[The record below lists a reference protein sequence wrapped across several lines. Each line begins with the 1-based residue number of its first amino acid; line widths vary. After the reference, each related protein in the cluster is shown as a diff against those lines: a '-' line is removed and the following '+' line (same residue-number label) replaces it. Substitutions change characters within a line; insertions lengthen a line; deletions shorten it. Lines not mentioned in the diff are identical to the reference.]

1 MKLSAA
7 FLLLAVAAASPE
19 IQYFRYERPLQNLPQ
34 NGGQSCL
41 VLDAGIFNHAAPG
54 LADLRLYRDGT
65 ETPYVI
71 RTAAAE
77 QGAQKVISLLNL
89 GVQGG
94 ETVFDAELPE
104 GKYNDLDLTVT
115 GQDFIATVVVSGSR
129 AQDGSPATKL
139 GSYTIFDLK
148 RQRLGRSTVLHLPE
162 SDFRYLHFR
171 VAGPLRSDNFTGL
184 SVERLPASQ
193 PKYETVAETSR
204 FTQKGHDSIF
214 EFTVPAQVPVDR
226 IVFVPEAEPRLFSRD
241 VNLSVAQISP
251 APTAESE
258 AAGPPIPVTSSGNLL
273 RIHSVQNGRRIDEE
287 RLTIDAPS
295 EDFPKP
301 AKWTVTIENGDD
313 APLKMQSV
321 RLEMLER
328 NLCFEAAANA
338 HYKLYYGDAA
348 LSTPRYDYAA
358 LFAPQADAAKIGAD
372 AEQTNPT
379 FQPRPDQRPFTE
391 KHPWLLWAA
400 LIAVIAVLGLIAL
413 RTAKIDVQTPQP

>member
-1 MKLSAA
+1 MKLSAT

-41 VLDAGIFNHAAPG
+41 VLDAGIFNYAAPQ

-77 QGAQKVISLLNL
+77 EGAQKVISLLNL
-89 GVQGG
+89 GVQDAG
-94 ETVFDAELPE
+94 TVFDAELPE
-104 GKYNDLDLTVT
+104 GKYSDLDLTVT
-115 GQDFIATVVVSGSR
+115 GQDFIATVAVSGSR
-129 AQDGSPATKL
+129 AQDGTAATKL

-171 VAGPLRSDNFTGL
+171 VAGPLRPDNFTGL

-193 PKYETVAETSR
+193 PKYETVAETSHS
-204 FTQKGHDSIF
+204 TQKGHDLIF

-241 VNLSVAQISP
+241 VSVSVAQISP
-251 APTAESE
+251 PTMESDT
-258 AAGPPIPVTSSGNLL
+258 AGPPVPVTSNGNLL
-273 RIHSVQNGRRIDEE
+273 RIHSMQNGRRIDEE
-287 RLTIDAPS
+287 RLAIDAPR
-295 EDFPKP
+295 EDFAKP

-313 APLKMQSV
+313 APLKMDSV

-328 NLCFEAAANA
+328 NLCFEAAVNT
-338 HYKLYYGDAA
+338 HYTLYYGDSV
-348 LSTPRYDYAA
+348 LQVPRYDYSE
-358 LFAPQADAAKIGAD
+358 LFTPQSDAAKISAD
-372 AEQTNPT
+372 AEQANPRY
-379 FQPRPDQRPFTE
+379 QPRPDERPFTE

-400 LIAVIAVLGLIAL
+400 LIAVIAILGLIAL
-413 RTAKIDVQTPQP
+413 RTAMRTGTTPKS